1 MQNQSTPAST
11 NAPAEAPVRSK
22 RKAPVVFGALIALAV
37 CTGGIYVLLTW
48 GTESTDNAQ
57 VEGHVLQ
64 IAARLPGQIEAVLA
78 EENQQVKAG
87 DLLVQLDAKEL
98 KARVE
103 AAKGDQEAAEAAVL
117 AASSGLV
124 LAESNASTGL
134 QEAEGGLEQAE
145 SGLSSSRASVDQAK
159 ADRDGAEARL
169 HLAAAEYARTVELY
183 RQKVVTKSDLDTH
196 QSAYTQAKAQLA
208 QAHAHLQNM
217 EASIRGSSGSI
228 TVAKGRLDAAKTG
241 PQQVALASAAVA
253 QAKARLT
260 QAKAALT
267 LAELN
272 LSYADVRA
280 PFDGIITKR
289 SAEPGQL
296 VGPDRALFAIVA
308 ANELWVVANFKEDQ
322 IAHMQPGQPVSVTVD
337 AFGRQVFK
345 GQVESL
351 ATATGARFSLLPPDN
366 SSGNFIKVTQRI
378 PVRIRLIGAGSAG
391 LRVGMSAEVQVDT
404 AGKPLLGEAQAS
416 ALQPAK

>member
-1 MQNQSTPAST
+1 MQNQSTPSST
-11 NAPAEAPVRSK
+11 DAPAEAPVRTR

-37 CTGGIYVLLTW
+37 CTGGIYVFLTW

-64 IAARLPGQIEAVLA
+64 VAARLPGQIEAVLA

-117 AASSGLV
+117 AASSSLA

-145 SGLSSSRASVDQAK
+145 SGLSASRASVDQAK
-159 ADRDGAEARL
+159 ADRDGAESRL

-183 RQKVVTKSDLDTH
+183 RQKVVTKSDLD
-196 QSAYTQAKAQLA
+196 KAQLA
-208 QAHAHLQNM
+208 QANAHLQNM

-241 PQQVALASAAVA
+241 PQQVALANAAVA

-260 QAKAALT
+260 QANAALT

-272 LSYADVRA
+272 LSYAEVRA

-337 AFGRQVFK
+337 AFGRQAFK

-378 PVRIRLIGAGSAG
+378 PVRIRLIGAGNAG